1 MLNNLLNTIRNYCC
15 VVKPISIVFWSF
27 RCAVTQSKHCVKQY
41 IMLQAF
47 KSWHIPFVSESREVI
62 LEAKVKKKKN
72 IEFNAQ
78 LLFQKKLKFTFQNF

>member
-1 MLNNLLNTIRNYCC
+1 MLNNTISNYCY

-27 RCAVTQSKHCVKQY
+27 CCTVAESKHCVKQY

-62 LEAKVKKKKN
+62 LEAKVKKKTLSLMPNYFFKRS
-72 IEFNAQ
+72 
-78 LLFQKKLKFTFQNF
+78 

>member
-1 MLNNLLNTIRNYCC
+1 
-15 VVKPISIVFWSF
+15 
-27 RCAVTQSKHCVKQY
+27 
-41 IMLQAF
+41 MLQAF

-62 LEAKVKKKKN
+62 LEAKVKKT

>member
-1 MLNNLLNTIRNYCC
+1 MLNNTIRNYCY

-27 RCAVTQSKHCVKQY
+27 CCTVAESKHCVKQY

-62 LEAKVKKKKN
+62 LEAKVKKKFDIFFVFHKKV
-72 IEFNAQ
+72 ILSFSI
-78 LLFQKKLKFTFQNF
+78 LF